1 MKRFLANWELKVLAV
16 LSAIILWFFVV
27 GTENMFY
34 VFPQKIPV
42 KAFNL
47 ADNLVVSNKLP
58 EVSLRLKIDN
68 RESVKNL
75 TSDDFSAFVDLEGQK
90 EGNVSVEVEVS
101 SKSSDVAVV
110 KVEPSQIDINIEK
123 ISEKEVPL
131 DYKINGDVAEGFQV
145 GEVRLSEENITVKGS
160 QNVLDSIDKATLPIN
175 LDNNRDDLHTSVSP
189 VVYDSNGEIMNNI
202 SFNKESID
210 VDVII
215 SLLKDQKI
223 LGVQP
228 KLVGNPDDSVLIK
241 SVNVDPSYIV
251 ATGDK
256 QALKDLEFAITQD
269 INLNGLK
276 EDKVFTVS
284 IVDLPEGVKV
294 EDDSIKV
301 SITVKNYNSD
311 STVNRKTV
319 NVPLLIKKFKSV
331 QRGSKLD
338 PPSITLTLEGSKEA
352 LAKVED
358 SLKINLDISGVS
370 KSGGTVNL
378 NSYDLGLPS
387 GVSVVSISPKVVTV
401 TWK

>member
-160 QNVLDSIDKATLPIN
+160 QNVLDSIYKATLPIN